1 MRKMRAN
8 YTFKPRLVA
17 SGEWDNDNKRYLL
30 DNNLEINKLYLIK
43 VHDDSTFVSSTFI
56 LSTIVDFK
64 LSDSGEDDLFE
75 STACTRD
82 LEKTLTIRTDFYT
95 GNKKLGQ
102 YLYMSNYEDTLNNDT
117 CHVYE
122 IYIG

>member
-1 MRKMRAN
+1 MRKMRPN

-17 SGEWDNDNKRYLL
+17 SGEWHKDNKRFFL
-30 DNNLEINKLYLIK
+30 DNNLETNKLYLIK
-43 VHDDSTFVSSTFI
+43 VYDDNTFASSSFI

-64 LSDSGEDDLFE
+64 LSASGEDDFFE
-75 STACTRD
+75 STACARD
-82 LEKTLTIRTDFYT
+82 SEKTLSIHTDFYT

-102 YLYMSNYEDTLNNDT
+102 YLYMPDYEDTSDNTT

-122 IYIG
+122 LYIG